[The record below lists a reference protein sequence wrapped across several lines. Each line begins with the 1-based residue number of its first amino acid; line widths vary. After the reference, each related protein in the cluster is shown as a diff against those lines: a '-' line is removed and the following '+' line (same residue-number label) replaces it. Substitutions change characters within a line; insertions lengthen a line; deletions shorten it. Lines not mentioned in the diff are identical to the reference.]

1 MLKVIILLFSLAV
14 IVAVV
19 LTIRKNNG
27 RKKWLTI
34 IVGVLVFAIGSIFM
48 SEFPPE
54 KFLRTFSSPQE
65 VFNYS
70 QQGEIVKVI
79 EGEKSAM
86 VLYTDEGEKGQCL
99 IAKGKNGW
107 QLETLSTFKTVY
119 FKKLENTKCTIMI
132 FRIKGTEDYY
142 VNVNSNFLDNEI
154 KVSDSRNSDFF
165 CIETPAPGTE
175 MCAYTF
181 YAYVPRIQNGYEIK
195 INEEVFRISLTK

>member
-27 RKKWLTI
+27 RKKWFTI

-132 FRIKGTEDYY
+132 FRIKGTDDYY

-181 YAYVPRIQNGYEIK
+181 YTYVPRIQDGYEIK
-195 INEEVFRISLTK
+195 INEEVFHISLTK

>member
-34 IVGVLVFAIGSIFM
+34 IVGVLVFAIGVTLM
-48 SEFPPE
+48 SELPPE
-54 KFLRTFSSPQE
+54 KFLREFSSPQE

-132 FRIKGTEDYY
+132 FRIKGTDDYY

-165 CIETPAPGTE
+165 CIETPAPETG

-181 YAYVPRIQNGYEIK
+181 YAYVPRIQDGYEIK

>member
-65 VFNYS
+65 VFNHS

-181 YAYVPRIQNGYEIK
+181 YTYVPRIQDGYEIK
-195 INEEVFRISLTK
+195 INEEVFHISLTK

>member
-132 FRIKGTEDYY
+132 FRIKGTDDYY

-181 YAYVPRIQNGYEIK
+181 YAYVPRIQDGYEIK

>member
-1 MLKVIILLFSLAV
+1 MFKIIRLLFSLAV

-19 LTIRKNNG
+19 LIIRKNNG

-34 IVGVLVFAIGSIFM
+34 IVGVLVFAIGSALM
-48 SEFPPE
+48 SELPPE
-54 KFLRTFSSPQE
+54 KFLRKFSSPQE

-119 FKKLENTKCTIMI
+119 FKRSEN
-132 FRIKGTEDYY
+132 YY

-181 YAYVPRIQNGYEIK
+181 YTYVPRIQNGYEIK

>member
-48 SEFPPE
+48 SELPPE

-181 YAYVPRIQNGYEIK
+181 YTYVPRIQDGYEIK
-195 INEEVFRISLTK
+195 INEEVFHISLTK

>member
-34 IVGVLVFAIGSIFM
+34 IVGVLVFAIGVTLM
-48 SEFPPE
+48 SELPPE
-54 KFLRTFSSPQE
+54 KFLREFSSPQE

-132 FRIKGTEDYY
+132 FRIKGTDDYY

-165 CIETPAPGTE
+165 CIETPALETE

-181 YAYVPRIQNGYEIK
+181 YAYVPRIQDGYEIK

>member
-132 FRIKGTEDYY
+132 FRIKGTDDYY

-181 YAYVPRIQNGYEIK
+181 YTYVPRIQEGYEIK
-195 INEEVFRISLTK
+195 INEEVFHISLTK

>member
-1 MLKVIILLFSLAV
+1 MFKIIRLLFSLAV

-19 LTIRKNNG
+19 LIIKKSNG

-34 IVGVLVFAIGSIFM
+34 IAGVLVFAIGSALM

-99 IAKGKNGW
+99 ISYS
-107 QLETLSTFKTVY
+107 QR
-119 FKKLENTKCTIMI
+119 KKRLAV
-132 FRIKGTEDYY
+132 R
-142 VNVNSNFLDNEI
+142 NVID
-154 KVSDSRNSDFF
+154 
-165 CIETPAPGTE
+165 
-175 MCAYTF
+175 
-181 YAYVPRIQNGYEIK
+181 IQNGLFQK
-195 INEEVFRISLTK
+195 I

>member
-1 MLKVIILLFSLAV
+1 MFKIIRLLFSLAV

-19 LTIRKNNG
+19 LIIKKSNG

-34 IVGVLVFAIGSIFM
+34 IAGVLVFAIGSILM

-65 VFNYS
+65 IFNYS

-99 IAKGKNGW
+99 IPKGENGW

-119 FKKLENTKCTIMI
+119 FKRSENTKCTITI
-132 FRIKGTEDYY
+132 FRVKETDDYY
-142 VNVNSNFLDNEI
+142 VDNEI
-154 KVSDSRNSDFF
+154 EVSDSRNSDFF
-165 CIETPAPGTE
+165 CIKTPAPGTE

-181 YAYVPRIQNGYEIK
+181 YAYVPRIQDGYEIK

>member
-1 MLKVIILLFSLAV
+1 MFKIIRLLFSLAV

-19 LTIRKNNG
+19 LIIKKSNG

-34 IVGVLVFAIGSIFM
+34 IAGVLVFAIGSILM
-48 SEFPPE
+48 SELPPE

-99 IAKGKNGW
+99 IPKGENGW

-119 FKKLENTKCTIMI
+119 FKRSENTKCTITI
-132 FRIKGTEDYY
+132 FRITAIYELKPNNPQAIARGLNQLNIHKPQASSLVE
-142 VNVNSNFLDNEI
+142 
-154 KVSDSRNSDFF
+154 
-165 CIETPAPGTE
+165 
-175 MCAYTF
+175 
-181 YAYVPRIQNGYEIK
+181 NGQVYLNCMI
-195 INEEVFRISLTK
+195 RG

>member
-34 IVGVLVFAIGSIFM
+34 IVGVLVLAIGLALM
-48 SEFPPE
+48 SELPPE
-54 KFLRTFSSPQE
+54 KFLREFSSPQE

-132 FRIKGTEDYY
+132 FRIKGTDDYY

-165 CIETPAPGTE
+165 CIETPAPETE

-181 YAYVPRIQNGYEIK
+181 YAYVPRIQDGYEIK
-195 INEEVFRISLTK
+195 INKGVFRISLTK